1 MTPKPGPGDRVTVR
15 YTFILPETE
24 PEGGFKLPP
33 TPLEQVGIVEVQEA
47 AAATKDDPVGTVRR
61 LRSTGQLVVKR
72 DTEMRPEVFNW
83 LALSV
88 GPAPRW
94 RTQYSDSEVC
104 GNSDYVGAV
113 PGSEAAQVAVP
124 AEARVWKDREGDY
137 WFELM
142 PERLTLGSAGS
153 FPKQPI
159 AASFSRAC
167 ERKTADT
174 YPWNSKGVVDV
185 PVAKVWNS
193 VGGDWMAETV
203 TLS

>member
-24 PEGGFKLPP
+24 PEDGFKLPP

-72 DTEMRPEVFNW
+72 E
-83 LALSV
+83 LIGLSV
-88 GPAPRW
+88 CTWVAVTTHTGRYV
-94 RTQYSDSEVC
+94 RSMFKDSEVC

-113 PGSEAAQVAVP
+113 PESDAARVAVP

-142 PERLTLGSAGS
+142 PERLTLGSAGG